1 MARIANARKKRVL
14 PNYEN
19 QGYRTYISKGM
30 AWICKQNGISLG
42 AKRMDAQVRGSGDNR
57 DITPIGDIQLLA
69 VISLAEKLRY

>member
-30 AWICKQNGISLG
+30 AWICKLNGISLLVPNG
-42 AKRMDAQVRGSGDNR
+42 LMKIKGSG
-57 DITPIGDIQLLA
+57 
-69 VISLAEKLRY
+69 VKISV